1 MSTMNTTCEFTSLS
15 EALYSCGNTR
25 DRFIQDS
32 AEQLPFHL
40 LLESSSLYGRAEE
53 LRGCSVLLATQ
64 AQLTTVAA
72 MIELDGLARRIVL
85 CPPDVRIEQL
95 PYVMKAAEIDGIVS
109 DRDISQLRHK
119 GPLYFSPCTRNMVPR
134 QASER
139 SQYVTEWI
147 LLTSGTTGLPK
158 LVVHTLSSLCA
169 AIHRD
174 DGRYSNIVWST
185 FYDIRRYGGLQ
196 ILLRAIL
203 TSGSMVLCD
212 SVDSPSAFLDR
223 ARSSGVTHISGTP
236 SHWRRALLSP
246 AAGQFQPRYVRLSGE
261 PIDQAILNR
270 LRDAYPSARIVHA
283 FASTEAGVAFE
294 VIDGLHGFPGEVLHR
309 ESGPEIKIQDGTL
322 RIRSAGVADR
332 YLGDNPPQ
340 IADDLGFVDTKDIIQ
355 PQDDRYYFAGRSDGV
370 INVGGLKVFPEE
382 VESVLARHPEVHMCL
397 VRARKSPITGDL
409 IVADVVLKSPE
420 AVATHQQSGIQKD
433 ILQFCRAT
441 LPPHKVPAIINIVPM
456 LLISNAG
463 KMVRSS
469 A

>member
-1 MSTMNTTCEFTSLS
+1 MSNLNTTCEFTSLS
-15 EALYSCGNTR
+15 EALHSYGNPR

-32 AEQLPFHL
+32 VEQLPFHL
-40 LLESSSLYGRAEE
+40 LVESSSLYGRAEE
-53 LRGCSVLLATQ
+53 LRGRSVLLATQ
-64 AQLTTVAA
+64 AQLTTAA
-72 MIELDGLARRIVL
+72 ALIELDGLARRIVL

-95 PYVMKAAEIDGIVS
+95 PYVMKAAGIDGIVS

-119 GPLYFSPCTRNMVPR
+119 GPLYFSPCTRNMVRR
-134 QASER
+134 QTSER
-139 SQYVTEWI
+139 PQYKTEWI

-174 DGRYSNIVWST
+174 AGRYANIIWST

-196 ILLRAIL
+196 ILLRAML
-203 TSGSMVLCD
+203 TGGSMVLCD
-212 SVDSPSAFLDR
+212 SVDSPSAFLNR

-246 AAGQFQPRYVRLSGE
+246 AAAQLQPRYVRLSGE
-261 PIDQAILNR
+261 PVDQSILNR
-270 LRDAYPSARIVHA
+270 LRDAYPDARIVHA

-294 VIDGLHGFPGEVLHR
+294 VIDGLHGFPEDVLHR
-309 ESGPEIKIQDGTL
+309 NAGPEITIQDGTL
-322 RIRSAGVADR
+322 RVRSDGAANR

-340 IADDLGFVDTKDIIQ
+340 IADDLGFVDTKDIIHLYNS
-355 PQDDRYYFAGRSDGV
+355 RYYFAGRSDGV

-382 VESVLARHPEVHMCL
+382 VESVLTRHPEVHMCL
-397 VRARKSPITGDL
+397 VRARRSPITGDL

-420 AVATHQQSGIQKD
+420 ALATHQHSEVQKN
-433 ILQFCRAT
+433 ILEFCRAI